1 VTDEKTAPD
10 DALILLALTGCSTM
24 RSYQE
29 EVRSYQALA
38 DQATHALGSGEVPIN
53 VVAGNVGSSG
63 SASCG
68 QGTITIGRDS
78 ANPRWLLAHELG
90 HHISGHC
97 GQGIINEMEAN
108 VAAIRVLQVW
118 GMTEQDAY
126 RATARHL
133 IGLKRY
139 RGNRPLPGHDYCAEL
154 RDVERRYPAYTPE
167 DPGPCR
173 CLPGATP
180 TRDWR
185 TPRRL
190 VKIR

>member
-1 VTDEKTAPD
+1 MRRRLLMMP
-10 DALILLALTGCSTM
+10 LILLALTGCSTM
-24 RSYQE
+24 RAYQE

-108 VAAIRVLQVW
+108 AAAIRVLQVW

-154 RDVERRYPAYTPE
+154 RDVERRYPACTPE

-173 CLPGATP
+173 
-180 TRDWR
+180 
-185 TPRRL
+185 
-190 VKIR
+190 